1 MKNKIDLKE
10 LWNKQ
15 EATTPDTKELFDKI
29 KRLKRNNLYA
39 LIATNVA
46 LLLTCAFIGFVWY
59 YFQPEMITTKIGI
72 VLAIVAMVLYLF
84 AYNRMIP
91 LLVHV
96 GFDMNNNQCLQQLLK
111 LKEKQLFLQTTIL
124 NIYCIMLSAGLFLYL
139 IEYALRMELIWAV
152 VSYAVTFLWIVVVWF
167 DFRLRIIKKQQA
179 KINGLINKLEVLG
192 RQLTTNE

>member
-1 MKNKIDLKE
+1 MKNNIDLKE

-15 EATTPDTKELFDKI
+15 KTTTPDAKELFDKI
-29 KRLKRNNLYA
+29 KRLKKNNLYA

-72 VLAIVAMVLYLF
+72 VLAIIAMVLYLF

-124 NIYCIMLSAGLFLYL
+124 NIYCILLSAGLFLYL

-179 KINGLINKLEVLG
+179 KINGLINKLEVLD

>member
-1 MKNKIDLKE
+1 MKNNIDLKE

-15 EATTPDTKELFDKI
+15 GGTAPDAKELFDKI

-39 LIATNVA
+39 LIATNIA

-72 VLAIVAMVLYLF
+72 VLAIIAMALYLF
-84 AYNRMIP
+84 VYNQMIP

-96 GFDMNNNQCLQQLLK
+96 GYDMNNNQCLQQLLK

-124 NIYCIMLSAGLFLYL
+124 NIYCILLSAGLFLYL
-139 IEYALRMELIWAV
+139 IEYVLRMELIWAI
-152 VSYAVTFLWIVVVWF
+152 VSYAVTFLLIVVVWS
-167 DFRLRIIKKQQA
+167 DFRLRKIKKQQA
-179 KINGLINKLEVLG
+179 IINGLIDKLEVLE

>member
-15 EATTPDTKELFDKI
+15 EATTPDAKELFDKI
-29 KRLKRNNLYA
+29 KRLKRNNLFA

-46 LLLTCAFIGFVWY
+46 LLLTCSFIGFVWY

-72 VLAIVAMVLYLF
+72 VLAIIAMVLYLF

-96 GFDMNNNQCLQQLLK
+96 GYEMNNNQCLQQLLK

-152 VSYAVTFLWIVVVWF
+152 ASYAVTFLLIVVVWF
-167 DFRLRIIKKQQA
+167 DFRLRKIKKQQT
-179 KINGLINKLEVLG
+179 KINRLINKLEVLD
-192 RQLTTNE
+192 RQLTTN